1 MGYGRL
7 ATRGD
12 ANMSVIETPAGQ
24 WTMDDLSHQICCD
37 RDDGKSIEEV
47 AAAYGLTVDVAL
59 AIEER
64 WRLGEKTDDDG
75 EPIETFS
82 AVN

>member
-1 MGYGRL
+1 
-7 ATRGD
+7 
-12 ANMSVIETPAGQ
+12 MSVIETTEGQ
-24 WTMDDLSHQICCD
+24 WTMADLSHQICCD

-47 AAAYGLTVDVAL
+47 ATAYGLTVDVAR

-82 AVN
+82 ACQ